1 MHAMVQGKV
10 DGHELVF
17 AEVLHVLGLHVV
29 GTQGLPYPEV
39 LVRQE
44 KLTYYTQL
52 ASVSK
57 MVALFRSVKERHV
70 QAQALIACEARHH
83 DQKGGGGGGE
93 AAEQRDECDYGNES
107 SSSELKDDDRVQMET
122 VVDLVKQ
129 HTARISRAGD
139 GDGDSTEDRENAEHG
154 THILKS
160 SLYRTFIR
168 SIA

>member
-1 MHAMVQGKV
+1 MYAMAQGKV
-10 DGHELVF
+10 DGRELVF

-52 ASVSK
+52 AAVSK
-57 MVALFRSVKERHV
+57 MAALFRSVKERHV
-70 QAQALIACEARHH
+70 QAQARLASEARHH
-83 DQKGGGGGGE
+83 GQQGGEGGGG
-93 AAEQRDECDYGNES
+93 AAEQRDECEYGNES

-139 GDGDSTEDRENAEHG
+139 GDGDSTEDREDAEHG
-154 THILKS
+154 THSEKF
-160 SLYRTFIR
+160 SL
-168 SIA
+168 